1 MPITKHSKSA
11 SAVGRGKAKRQATS
25 KASKSKAALAG
36 RRLKRNVTGTEAASI
51 AKDVALR
58 SLETKFFQTSVV
70 TGAHFPHPAAGE
82 PGTGVII
89 PSYNVS
95 SLGYCTTIN
104 HEGDPSTAVMEY
116 PGYGT
121 SHIHQM
127 EMLRPFPASS
137 PNAILG
143 HSCTPYKAWSK
154 WMIARGAAD
163 TTIASSGQGIHTGW
177 QSQLPIRVRMVHV
190 TPKVSPGTAIDIDPK
205 MDLFLDEHG
214 NHVGVNMSSFS
225 VQKMRH
231 ATVNFRKY
239 TLLKDK
245 QFVLNCPLVNE
256 QRGYAQDD
264 GSGYL
269 YNPAS
274 VLGSGKFTETTSLSH
289 QLTTRKGDKVR
300 FQSTTTQETPTT
312 GQRREYVFFHFCWES
327 KFTGGLLPKD
337 KDDPTVMA
345 APPSGAD
352 IGVSPVFTSTFKD
365 G

>member
-1 MPITKHSKSA
+1 MPITKQSKSA
-11 SAVGRGKAKRQATS
+11 SAVGRGKAKRQAAS

-36 RRLKRNVTGTEAASI
+36 RRLKRTVTGTEAASI

-58 SLETKFFQTSVV
+58 SLETKFFQTSIV
-70 TGAHFPHPAAGE
+70 TGAHYPHPASGE
-82 PGTGVII
+82 PGTGVIV

-104 HEGDPSTAVMEY
+104 HEGGTGTAIMEY

-121 SHIHQM
+121 SNIHQM

-137 PNAILG
+137 PNAVLG

-154 WMIARGAAD
+154 WTIARGPSD
-163 TTIASSGQGIHTGW
+163 MTYLSQTQGIHTGW
-177 QSQLPIRVRMVHV
+177 QSNLPIRVRVVHV
-190 TPKVSPGTAIDIDPK
+190 TPKMSPGTAVEIDPK

-231 ATVNFRKY
+231 APVNFRKY
-239 TLLKDK
+239 TLIKDE
-245 QFVLNCPLVNE
+245 QFVLDPQLCTETAAVL
-256 QRGYAQDD
+256 RAD
-264 GSGYL
+264 SSL
-269 YNPAS
+269 SYNPRGI
-274 VLGSGKFTETTSLSH
+274 LGSGKFTKAMSMSH
-289 QLTTRKGDKVR
+289 QLTTKKGDKVR
-300 FQSTTTQETPTT
+300 FQSTTTQDVPTT
-312 GQRREYVFFHFCWES
+312 GQRREYVFFHFCWET
-327 KFTGGLLPKD
+327 KYTGGLLPKSAT
-337 KDDPTVMA
+337 DPTVMA
-345 APPSGAD
+345 APPSGGD